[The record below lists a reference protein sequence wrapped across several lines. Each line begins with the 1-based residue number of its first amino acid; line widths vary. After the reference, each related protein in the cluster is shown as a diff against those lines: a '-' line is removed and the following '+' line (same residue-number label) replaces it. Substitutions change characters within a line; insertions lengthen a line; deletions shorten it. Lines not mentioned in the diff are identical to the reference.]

1 MQYDIKKL
9 VVDASVSFS
18 IWQNFKHVTQAR
30 NIFRFILYLDKI
42 AFYLQHYHMK
52 SFFHLII
59 CSNYW
64 FRNNTLDVLLNFVH
78 DELKAFILITRIDH
92 KTTRFDLQSF
102 SRGVFRLLS
111 FRYLTTYTLRK
122 QALLPHTLLYKSWI
136 SCSWYLYSR

>member
-30 NIFRFILYLDKI
+30 NEFRFILYLDNI
-42 AFYLQHYHMK
+42 AF
-52 SFFHLII
+52 SSFHLMI
-59 CSNYW
+59 CFNYW

-92 KTTRFDLQSF
+92 KTRKFDLQSF
-102 SRGVFRLLS
+102 FKRRFP
-111 FRYLTTYTLRK
+111 FTEF
-122 QALLPHTLLYKSWI
+122 LLPD
-136 SCSWYLYSR
+136 YLYFKKTGSSSTYSPLQILNIL